1 MNQLKEANPAH
12 ITDVQERRLADWEKL
27 DQEANIL
34 KKLRHKNV
42 VKFLEYLETPNGK
55 YKLYIMELCQGG
67 DLL

>member
-12 ITDVQERRLADWEKL
+12 ITEVHERRLADWEKL
-27 DQEANIL
+27 DQEATIL

-42 VKFLEYLETPNGK
+42 VKFFEYLETEK